1 MNPANRMNP
10 SYLNGPV
17 HELAKRLRPTK
28 EMIIKLVQ
36 WDHFPSLREGILILR
51 GVYWAIRYYW
61 STRGGPVFIVK
72 LWLWILDIFFR
83 RLYSFNQN
91 PIYRSSNHPSALSEK
106 QNIGWF

>member
-72 LWLWILDIFFR
+72 LWLWILDIFSEDFTLLIKIQFIGVPIM
-83 RLYSFNQN
+83 RLLYQKSK
-91 PIYRSSNHPSALSEK
+91 I
-106 QNIGWF
+106 